1 MFSLL
6 FFIMCAVVPVQQCRK
21 RGHAAAA
28 VWAEDDLAREREL
41 DLDRPV
47 VQTLEVRLRHD
58 MYL

>member
-1 MFSLL
+1 
-6 FFIMCAVVPVQQCRK
+6 MCAVVPVQQCRK